1 MHLHK
6 KISSPK
12 ELALTPQSLLV
23 VTGRRYLKTPHSTCR
38 TENLTV
44 NATGTSVLLCWQPG
58 HGTCVRQGP
67 CFRQSQRHLQLDV
80 RPTTP
85 KDFHPVAQTP
95 AAYFIIACHCGSS
108 RLSPPRV
115 ECFMEASGAKQ
126 PSVAACG
133 SRSPVWWAASSAPPA
148 TEGTYIFWQVLSM
161 PE

>member
-12 ELALTPQSLLV
+12 ELALTPQSLLHLQN
-23 VTGRRYLKTPHSTCR
+23 RESHSQCYQHI
-38 TENLTV
+38 
-44 NATGTSVLLCWQPG
+44 VLLCWQPG